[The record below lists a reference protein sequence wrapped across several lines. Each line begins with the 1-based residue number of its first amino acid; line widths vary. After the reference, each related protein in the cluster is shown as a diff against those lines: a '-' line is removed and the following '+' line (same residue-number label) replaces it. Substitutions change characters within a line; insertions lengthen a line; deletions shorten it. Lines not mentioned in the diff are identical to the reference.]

1 MSIRFHKGP
10 SIITLF
16 HDASSS
22 TSKQVLQ
29 LLSSYNSNPHHPTPS
44 QASTSSSGTG
54 GSHGESCVIE
64 ANGAGADANA
74 YLRQA
79 ASDPPRS
86 PLIQLEVVD
95 RRANPPTP
103 DQLRSIV
110 DYLAADTDPDAA
122 SKKEANYT
130 SSGFDLNEH
139 QRRKKALAQHLSAE
153 EGKGISGMPKIKDGP
168 LVVNWDEGTAATSL
182 DGVRQMLHRLES
194 TRKED
199 KSGKDDSSCVVC

>member
-16 HDASSS
+16 HDATSS

-29 LLSSYNSNPHHPTPS
+29 LLSAYNSNPHHPS
-44 QASTSSSGTG
+44 ASAASASSSSTRQE
-54 GSHGESCVIE
+54 SHGESCVVE
-64 ANGAGADANA
+64 ANA

-110 DYLAADTDPDAA
+110 DYLAADTDPAA
-122 SKKEANYT
+122 GAKKEAKYT

-139 QRRKKALAQHLSAE
+139 QRRKKALAQHLANGQT
-153 EGKGISGMPKIKDGP
+153 GKAGMPKIKDGP

-182 DGVRQMLHRLES
+182 EGVREMLHRLERTPS
-194 TRKED
+194 EERKDE
-199 KSGKDDSSCVVC
+199 SSCIIC